1 MNEHTLV
8 SAEETS
14 VAERTKDQCLSATLN
29 PCSSHRFFAWAISFK
44 SERGFCGSS
53 LVSARDRKFLTT
65 CSEENEQVFD
75 VREEHLMRALACFAM
90 DAIGAFV
97 IIFGLLE
104 LRISNIFMLCLM
116 SNEKGSEAFS
126 ILSSEIRTINFF
138 KQTFFNFN
146 RLQTR
151 NTFHKTYFSLFSEL
165 GGGF

>member
-14 VAERTKDQCLSATLN
+14 VAERTKAQCLSATLN

-75 VREEHLMRALACFAM
+75 VREEHMMRALACFAM

-104 LRISNIFMLCLM
+104 LRISNILMLCLM

-138 KQTFFNFN
+138 KQTFSTSTDFKLGTLFIK
-146 RLQTR
+146 L
-151 NTFHKTYFSLFSEL
+151 TFL
-165 GGGF
+165 

>member
-1 MNEHTLV
+1 MTSLAYTVPRFESLESKVDSSCAPQSNNNLKFVIGYLCE
-8 SAEETS
+8 AEG
-14 VAERTKDQCLSATLN
+14 
-29 PCSSHRFFAWAISFK
+29 I
-44 SERGFCGSS
+44 CGSS

-75 VREEHLMRALACFAM
+75 VREEHMMRALACFAM

-104 LRISNIFMLCLM
+104 LRISNILMLCLM

>member
-14 VAERTKDQCLSATLN
+14 VAERTKAQCLSATLN

-75 VREEHLMRALACFAM
+75 VREEHMMRALACFAM

-104 LRISNIFMLCLM
+104 LRISNILMLCLM

-138 KQTFFNFN
+138 KQTFSTSTDFKLGTLFIK
-146 RLQTR
+146 L
-151 NTFHKTYFSLFSEL
+151 TFLFSLN
-165 GGGF
+165 